1 MSAVKKSVPPRVSKS
16 VKVSLVAEL
25 SFGEQARIESMP
37 NLLNKLSHPMS
48 YLYDW
53 FPFVGKIY
61 DGKMEFP
68 LDIEHPQNEKIT
80 FKSLLKAVDKFRDD
94 FKGNYTTDQDEENA
108 SDEEYFNYLNSEI
121 VLDFLKLFSEFSKT
135 TKDFMIN
142 MNVINHQIYLEDKVQ
157 EDNSYNDIIFLRTR
171 YARDDNVDIYIIRQM
186 MKFMENKV
194 TLEECTLNNRSY
206 FFEGIESVNIHDY
219 VVYEVS
225 WGS

>member
-1 MSAVKKSVPPRVSKS
+1 MSTIKKSVPPRVSKS
-16 VKVSLVAEL
+16 VKVSLVEEL
-25 SFGEQARIESMP
+25 SFSEKARIASMA
-37 NLLNKLSHPMS
+37 NLLDELAHPMS

-68 LDIEHPQNEKIT
+68 LDIEHPRNEKIT
-80 FKSLLKAVDKFRDD
+80 FQSLFEAVKKFRT
-94 FKGNYTTDQDEENA
+94 YTTDEDESPDDFQD
-108 SDEEYFNYLNSEI
+108 YLDSGIVSE
-121 VLDFLKLFSEFSKT
+121 FLKLFSEYSKS

-157 EDNSYNDIIFLRTR
+157 EDNIINDIIFLRSR
-171 YARDDNVDIYIIRQM
+171 YSQDENVDIYIIRQM

-206 FFEGIESVNIHDY
+206 FFEGIKSVNMHDY